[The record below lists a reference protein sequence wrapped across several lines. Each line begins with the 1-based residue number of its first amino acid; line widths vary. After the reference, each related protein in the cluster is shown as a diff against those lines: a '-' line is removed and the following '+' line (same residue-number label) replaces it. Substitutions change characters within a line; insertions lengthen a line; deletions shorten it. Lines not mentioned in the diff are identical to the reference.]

1 MYRKLIGHSW
11 DGLAQQNRRV
21 GGAKGPLQQFCAS
34 SLSIWHPRENWK
46 FPKTKFFEEL
56 SFDNIGS
63 TCACV
68 LSPFSQTKFKERFFC
83 CITDLV
89 QRPQTKLSKAS
100 TCRALNYFMRK
111 LYAGGLFIEGD
122 LCGYII
128 DASTHF
134 LRGYSWLAAT
144 CHNMGLARFPAMPKS
159 HMLFHVRQFLMEQYN
174 SFGYFENPIAA
185 SCSCDEDMIGR
196 VCYLTR
202 CVSPKTRIKRCYER
216 YLTQV
221 LLLMRRCN

>member
-1 MYRKLIGHSW
+1 MGWIGSAEPTGGWSKGALTTVLCQFIEHLTSTRKLEVS
-11 DGLAQQNRRV
+11 Q
-21 GGAKGPLQQFCAS
+21 
-34 SLSIWHPRENWK
+34 
-46 FPKTKFFEEL
+46 TKFFEEL